1 MSSIFENRVVCL
13 LLVIVAIL
21 LVALWGAYNAFL
33 KLENKV
39 DKISDVSERAQ
50 NTISGLST
58 AAASHQKDIPGYIDQ
73 IKSYGTELLQ
83 ALKRQQGP

>member
-13 LLVIVAIL
+13 LLVIVAL
-21 LVALWGAYNAFL
+21 LLISLWGAYNAFL
-33 KLENKV
+33 KLEKKV

-50 NTISGLST
+50 NTISDL
-58 AAASHQKDIPGYIDQ
+58 AAAHQKDIPGYIDQ

-83 ALKRQQGP
+83 ALKRQ